1 MFDETNTYEHLGI
14 LQIRVNFCTIQ
25 YESRS
30 RLKFN
35 IEYVSDK
42 NQFLFSETDWNTV
55 IVWDMRPL
63 SSGNKLD
70 FTSVNEIVSILRLR
84 SAV

>member
-1 MFDETNTYEHLGI
+1 M
-14 LQIRVNFCTIQ
+14 NFCIIR
-25 YESRS
+25 YETRS

-42 NQFLFSETDWNTV
+42 NQFLFSETDWNIV

-63 SSGNKLD
+63 SPGNKLD
-70 FTSVNEIVSILRLR
+70 FTSVNEIVSILCLR
-84 SAV
+84 STM